1 MTFFLIDKDVK
12 SKKIPQSENFIFK
25 GSNIR
30 YIKFHPKA
38 RKRSLRKEMKKYRNP
53 LLSNEIKERLKLNI
67 SFETSDDFLLRAF
80 KNSFINLIERVPYLA
95 VGVLFDGDYE
105 FLERV
110 FENSRSL
117 VIIGNGVDSDFSE
130 YLFMKYGH
138 SPIVTDS
145 ISMLEECDAT
155 FSNKGD
161 LPAITLQKVR
171 VGVDTKSISDKEGF
185 FSFMPCGFNKLEAAV
200 LFSKERNEQSCHPF
214 FFENTI
220 KDTLLYI
227 KNNS

>member
-1 MTFFLIDKDVK
+1 MTFFLVDKDVK
-12 SKKIPQSENFIFK
+12 SKKTPQTENFIFK

-38 RKRSLRKEMKKYRNP
+38 CKRSLRKEMKKYRNP
-53 LLSNEIKERLKLNI
+53 LLSNEIKERLKLH
-67 SFETSDDFLLRAF
+67 SEFRPDKDFLLRAF
-80 KNSFINLIERVPYLA
+80 KNSFVRLLEGMPCLT
-95 VGVLFDGDYE
+95 VGLLFDGDYE

-161 LPAITLQKVR
+161 LPEIALRKVR
-171 VGVDTKSISDKEGF
+171 VGIDTKSISDKEGF
-185 FSFMPCGFNKLEAAV
+185 FSFVPYGFDKSEAAF
-200 LFSKERNEQSCHPF
+200 LFAREQGVCSCHTF
-214 FFENTI
+214 FFENTV

-227 KNNS
+227 KK